1 MIQCHLFNRQSV
13 PVTSNMRPKPAEMM
27 TLYLNLNTCQ
37 QMAKPIAKNVLRKRQ
52 TKRAAQIELNLG

>member
-1 MIQCHLFNRQSV
+1 MLQCNLFNRQLEQV
-13 PVTSNMRPKPAEMM
+13 VSNMRPKPAEMM

-37 QMAKPIAKNVLRKRQ
+37 QMAKPIAKNALRKKQ